1 MADIAALNTVYNH
14 FMTTYAPNGTNSRY
28 DTHKKSELR
37 GVYNSIVKMNK
48 ESPLFLLD
56 NSDEAKEFAVGIKE
70 GSREL
75 KNVISSLSADGEELL
90 SKKSVSSSN
99 PDVATASYI
108 GAVGDEEN
116 APNIE
121 IEVKKLATPQQNLG
135 NFLPPD
141 EMGLRP
147 DTYSFDIRSRDLDY
161 EFQFNINEN
170 DTNRSIEEKLARLV
184 NKSNIGLNA
193 TVEEDDRGRIALKL
207 ESVDTGSSVAGKPLF
222 AVSDDHTSKT
232 TGAVDYF
239 GINKTVQENS
249 NSLFLLNG
257 EERST
262 TANQFS
268 IEKTYELHLNNV
280 SKEGESV
287 SIGLKTDVES
297 ITENVSHLIEG
308 YNSFLNKAASYLD
321 RQPQTG
327 KLLGEMNSISNLYG
341 NELEAIGVNIGE
353 DGRMTLDKSLLTQT
367 AQEEDAASRLQSMQ
381 NFAKNI
387 LGKANQISLNPMAYT
402 EKTVVA
408 YKNPGKEFATPY
420 VTSNYSGMMFSSYC

>member
-1 MADIAALNTVYNH
+1 M
-14 FMTTYAPNGTNSRY
+14 
-28 DTHKKSELR
+28 
-37 GVYNSIVKMNK
+37 
-48 ESPLFLLD
+48 
-56 NSDEAKEFAVGIKE
+56 
-70 GSREL
+70 
-75 KNVISSLSADGEELL
+75 
-90 SKKSVSSSN
+90 
-99 PDVATASYI
+99 
-108 GAVGDEEN
+108 
-116 APNIE
+116 
-121 IEVKKLATPQQNLG
+121 
-135 NFLPPD
+135 
-141 EMGLRP
+141 
-147 DTYSFDIRSRDLDY
+147 
-161 EFQFNINEN
+161 
-170 DTNRSIEEKLARLV
+170 LV

-239 GINKTVQENS
+239 GINRTVQENS

-321 RQPQTG
+321 KQPQTG

-408 YKNPGKEFATPY
+408 YKNPGKGFATPY